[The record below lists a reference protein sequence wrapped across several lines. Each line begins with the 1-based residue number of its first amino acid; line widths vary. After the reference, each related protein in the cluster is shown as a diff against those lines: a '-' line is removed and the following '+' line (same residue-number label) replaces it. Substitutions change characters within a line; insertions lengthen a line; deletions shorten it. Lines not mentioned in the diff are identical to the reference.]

1 MIVLASNIIFWKVT
15 TEHVEMSKFS
25 AYMKKMSETP
35 LLATHFS

>member
-1 MIVLASNIIFWKVT
+1 MMVLASNIFWQVT
-15 TEHVEMSKFS
+15 TEHVEMSRFS